1 MSGHTRTGQVLSD
14 STTGDLLGHTCASGR
29 EFAHPG
35 ARADSS
41 GTPGAATQHV
51 TQGRCAIAAAAS
63 AVVITNRNV
72 NPQSTVVAIL
82 TGAAADATL
91 TSIVRVTPGAGSFT
105 INGNANATAAT
116 QVDYL
121 VFGPLNPI

>member
-1 MSGHTRTGQVLSD
+1 MSDHSRSGQILSSSIDGNVVGITG
-14 STTGDLLGHTCASGR
+14 ASGK

-41 GTPGAATQHV
+41 ATPGAATQHV
-51 TQGRCAIAAAAS
+51 TQGRVAIAIGAS
-63 AVVITNRNV
+63 AVVITNRLV
-72 NPQSTVVAIL
+72 NLQSTVVPVL

-91 TSIVRVTPGAGSFT
+91 TSILRVLPANGSFT
-105 INGNANATAAT
+105 ITGNANATAAV

-121 VFGPLNPI
+121 VFGPLSQI